1 MPFIMMPL
9 DSSNIFTDQK
19 WLFTTDKKLLNQWG
33 LKHDKNDSVMRQK
46 WTLPAEGAEGYIEA
60 DSGEVLGVCDPIG
73 TVWQKYYVTL
83 QAKNT
88 SIDNRQV
95 WLRRATDASGWFILE
110 NKHFERVLQF
120 FSPNYL
126 TAEGNQT
133 FHNVKIF
140 NLLFVAYLDTF
151 CYKPLFITYLPLVWS
166 HLTQCPPA
174 KFLTNKTNSYFECY
188 DKVSKDKSAIGQ
200 RGKFFRKTV
209 FSLK

>member
-9 DSSNIFTDQK
+9 DSRNIFTDQK

-95 WLRRATDASGWFILE
+95 WLRRATDASGWFVLE
-110 NKHFERVLQF
+110 NKHIERVLQF
-120 FSPNYL
+120 FGINYL
-126 TAEGNQT
+126 TAEGT
-133 FHNVKIF
+133 
-140 NLLFVAYLDTF
+140 
-151 CYKPLFITYLPLVWS
+151 
-166 HLTQCPPA
+166 
-174 KFLTNKTNSYFECY
+174 
-188 DKVSKDKSAIGQ
+188 
-200 RGKFFRKTV
+200 
-209 FSLK
+209 